1 MSDSAPDAPLRILVT
16 NDDGIRAEG
25 LAVLQEVARELSD
38 DVWTVA
44 PDDNQSAVGRSL
56 SLHTPATEYRVDER
70 SVAVRGT
77 PTDCVVV
84 ALKHVLAD
92 RPPDLLLSG
101 INSGQNIAEDLTFS
115 GTVAAALMG
124 TQLGIPSI
132 ALSLAKGFQE
142 AKSLPWDTA
151 REAAP
156 DAIRRLLAAGWPAGT
171 TLNLNIPDVPAGQCK
186 GIRVVEQGRR
196 DHRMVGLDTR
206 PHPRGGNYH
215 WLLYGADRSEPEEG
229 TDLHAVYHGHIS
241 VTPLRTDL
249 TDRPTLEALRKAL

>member
-1 MSDSAPDAPLRILVT
+1 MRILVT

-56 SLHTPATEYRVDER
+56 SLHMPVTRYNVAEKC
-70 SVAVRGT
+70 VAVRGT

-84 ALKHVLAD
+84 ALKDVMAD
-92 RPPDLLLSG
+92 CPPDLVLSG
-101 INSGQNIAEDLTFS
+101 INRGQNIAEDLTFS

-124 TQLGIPSI
+124 TQLGVPSI

-142 AKSLPWDTA
+142 AESLPWDTA
-151 REAAP
+151 RDAAP
-156 DAIRRLLAAGWPAGT
+156 GAIRQLVEAGWPEGV
-171 TLNLNIPDVPAGQCK
+171 TLNLNIPDVPVGQCK
-186 GIRVVEQGRR
+186 GIEIVEQGRR

-206 PHPRGGNYH
+206 PHPRGGHYH

-241 VTPLRTDL
+241 VTPLRADL
-249 TDRPTLEALRKAL
+249 TDRNALESLRQRL

>member
-1 MSDSAPDAPLRILVT
+1 MRILVT

-25 LAVLQEVARELSD
+25 LAVLEEVARELSD

-56 SLHTPATEYRVDER
+56 SLHMPVTRYKVAEK

-84 ALKHVLAD
+84 AIKDVMAD
-92 RPPDLLLSG
+92 CPPDLVLSG
-101 INSGQNIAEDLTFS
+101 INRGQNIAEDLTFS

-124 TQLGIPSI
+124 TQLGVPSI

-142 AKSLPWDTA
+142 AESLPWDTA
-151 REAAP
+151 RDAAP
-156 DAIRRLLAAGWPAGT
+156 GAIRKLVEAGWPEGV
-171 TLNLNIPDVPAGQCK
+171 TLNLNIPDVPVGQCK
-186 GIRVVEQGRR
+186 GIRIVEQGRR

-206 PHPRGGNYH
+206 PHPRGGRYH
-215 WLLYGADRSEPEEG
+215 WLLYGADKSEPEAG

-241 VTPLRTDL
+241 VTPLRADL
-249 TDRPTLEALRKAL
+249 TDRDALDSLRQRL